1 MNKQRMWIFVIIIVA
16 VFFLFNPFK
25 SGRDQDVR
33 RPWVSDDTLKPL
45 VEYINANYTKPN
57 DYIIDLFDDRQIVML
72 GEMGRIREQVR
83 FVTELIPELYKNGIN
98 NLGIEY
104 ALHKDQDKLDRLLTA
119 NSFNETLAKEIY
131 FNWMVLWGYEE
142 YIELLRSAW
151 NVNRSAGEDE
161 AKFRVVGLNVEQ
173 HYDAIQTQE
182 DLEDNTKL
190 AAVLRDGIPD
200 IFMAQVIEE
209 EFIDRN
215 KKALIF
221 GNFQRTV
228 TKYENYMYKEN
239 MEKSGFSDFRRMG
252 NIVYNKIGGRS
263 FAVFMHSP
271 WSWQESQTRMTY
283 PVEGTVDA
291 VIEAVGEDK
300 REFGFDV
307 KDSPFASIP
316 LRSGDFSYGYD
327 DSLIFEQLCDG
338 YVVIG
343 PFSAYTAVTGIENF
357 INDGNL
363 QEALVNF
370 PGPKEEDIGA
380 KELNDYI
387 AQIAKK
393 VEESIQKFK

>member
-25 SGRDQDVR
+25 SGSDQDVR
-33 RPWVSDDTLKPL
+33 RPWVSEDTLKPL
-45 VEYINANYTKPN
+45 VEYINANYTKPD
-57 DYIIDLFDDRQIVML
+57 DYIVDLFDDHDIVLL
-72 GEMGRIREQVR
+72 GEMGRIREQVQL
-83 FVTELIPELYKNGIN
+83 VTDLIPELYENGIYH
-98 NLGIEY
+98 LGLEY
-104 ALHKDQDKLDRLLTA
+104 ALHKDQEKLDRLLTA
-119 NSFNETLAKEIY
+119 QSFNEALAKEIY

-151 NVNRSAGEDE
+151 DVNRGVGEDE
-161 AKFRVVGLNVEQ
+161 AAFRVIGLNVEQ
-173 HYDAIQTQE
+173 HYDVIQTQE
-182 DLEDNTKL
+182 DLEDNAKL

-200 IFMAQVIEE
+200 IFMAEVIEE
-209 EFIDRN
+209 EFIDKD

-228 TKYENYMYKEN
+228 TRYENFMYKEN
-239 MEKSGFSDFRRMG
+239 MEESGFSDFRRTG
-252 NIVYNKIGGRS
+252 NIVYNRIGDRA

-291 VIEAVGEDK
+291 VIEAMPEERK
-300 REFGFDV
+300 AFGFDV

-338 YVVIG
+338 YVVLG
-343 PFSAYTAVTGIENF
+343 PFTTYTAAAGIENF
-357 INDGNL
+357 INESNIE
-363 QEALVNF
+363 EALENF
-370 PGPKEEDIGA
+370 PGPKEENIDA

-387 AQIAKK
+387 SQIAQN
-393 VEESIQKFK
+393 VEESLKKFK